1 MAPSHSTSIYG
12 STVAL
17 SSTQCILRGP
27 NVGVVAIQ
35 PAGPVLEAH
44 ASPSSAIAPRIK
56 PETRTDVA
64 DISCIR
70 PSKEWVLPPRPKPGR
85 KPSTETPPTK
95 RKAQN
100 RAAQRS
106 FRERRAARVVEL
118 EERLQELESEKEL
131 KESRLTS
138 TLMRISV
145 ENQELKSVTDEL
157 KQQLELFKQF
167 RAQQGAMGAT
177 GQGVQ
182 THLAMAIHQPA
193 HHLVSPA
200 PSPDGNEQTYSHE
213 MLDRALEERLPVDG
227 RSRASPASTIAT
239 MSSPGTQYQYVSPS
253 TVTVPIRRRIKEERR
268 ECTSSSQNS
277 FTSPHIGTTNSPP
290 SYTRCPSI
298 SHAASHP
305 SPLHTSDPEQDY
317 GHSDKCGLCHA
328 DGNCLCSD
336 IGITPAVD
344 IFPKRPPSPVSAK
357 TAESPSKRLKGLHEE
372 DLEMDFTHAFQTA
385 KIVSL
390 NKSSFQPQPRH
401 QHQQRRQ
408 EYDFDDAT
416 DFTSALSSDQSE
428 MKTNVRVA
436 DPCGFCSSGTPC
448 LCAEAADTEANNS
461 MRDSE
466 VMENSMITTLPPL
479 RSDPH
484 SRNAVQNKLHTLHPE
499 PINDVTATSSFAPA
513 NNFAPGTCEACQ
525 RDPMQTLFCT
535 SLASGQQN
543 STGGTGCGNCNQ
555 PGGCCGGSNG
565 SAVRDTAFIP
575 CSAAYRTLSRHRG
588 FKAVELPSLVGKLST
603 RGGQVEVASVAS
615 ILRELDRRLYS

>member
-1 MAPSHSTSIYG
+1 MAPSHSTSIFG

-17 SSTQCILRGP
+17 STTRCIFRGP

-35 PAGPVLEAH
+35 PAGPVLDAH
-44 ASPSSAIAPRIK
+44 ASPSAIAPRNK
-56 PETRTDVA
+56 PDTPTDMAVMN
-64 DISCIR
+64 CIR

-85 KPSTETPPTK
+85 KPSTEAPPTK

-100 RAAQRS
+100 RAAQRA
-106 FRERRAARVVEL
+106 FRDRRAARVVEL
-118 EERLQELESEKEL
+118 EERLQELESEKEE
-131 KESRLTS
+131 KEIRLTS
-138 TLMRISV
+138 TLIRISA

-157 KQQLELFKQF
+157 KQQLEHFKQF
-167 RAQQGAMGAT
+167 RAQQGAMGST

-200 PSPDGNEQTYSHE
+200 PSPGSNEQTYSHE

-239 MSSPGTQYQYVSPS
+239 TMSSPGTHYQYASPS
-253 TVTVPIRRRIKEERR
+253 TGTVPIRRRLKEQRR
-268 ECTSSSQNS
+268 ECTSSSQS
-277 FTSPHIGTTNSPP
+277 TISSPHISTTNSPP
-290 SYTRCPSI
+290 SYAHRPSI

-305 SPLHTSDPEQDY
+305 SPLHTPDPEQA
-317 GHSDKCGLCHA
+317 GHSDKCGLCHT

-336 IGITPAVD
+336 IGITPAID
-344 IFPKRPPSPVSAK
+344 IFPKRPPSPI
-357 TAESPSKRLKGLHEE
+357 AESHNKRLKVLHEE

-385 KIVSL
+385 KIISL
-390 NKSSFQPQPRH
+390 NKSTYHPQPRH
-401 QHQQRRQ
+401 QQHLRRQ
-408 EYDFDDAT
+408 DYDYNDAT
-416 DFTSALSSDQSE
+416 DFTSALSSDRFE
-428 MKTNVRVA
+428 MKTIVRVA

-448 LCAEAADTEANNS
+448 LCAEAADAESNIS
-461 MRDSE
+461 MMDSQ
-466 VMENSMITTLPPL
+466 VMDNSMITTLPPL
-479 RSDPH
+479 RNDPH

-499 PINDVTATSSFAPA
+499 PINDVTASSSSASA

-565 SAVRDTAFIP
+565 STDRDTEFIP

>member
-1 MAPSHSTSIYG
+1 MAPSHSTS
-12 STVAL
+12 TF
-17 SSTQCILRGP
+17 
-27 NVGVVAIQ
+27 VAIQ

-44 ASPSSAIAPRIK
+44 ASPSSAIAPRNK
-56 PETRTDVA
+56 PETPTDIAV
-64 DISCIR
+64 SNCIR

-100 RAAQRS
+100 RAAQRA

-118 EERLQELESEKEL
+118 EERLQELESEKEE
-131 KESRLTS
+131 KETRLTS
-138 TLMRISV
+138 TLMRISA
-145 ENQELKSVTDEL
+145 ENQELKYVTDEL

-167 RAQQGAMGAT
+167 QAQQGAMGAT

-182 THLAMAIHQPA
+182 THLALAIHQAA
-193 HHLVSPA
+193 HHLASPA
-200 PSPDGNEQTYSHE
+200 PSPGSNEQTYSHE
-213 MLDRALEERLPVDG
+213 MLDRVLEERLPVDG
-227 RSRASPASTIAT
+227 RSRALPASTIAT
-239 MSSPGTQYQYVSPS
+239 TVSSTGTQHLYVSPS
-253 TVTVPIRRRIKEERR
+253 TGTVPIRRRLKEQRR
-268 ECTSSSQNS
+268 ESTSSCQSTVS
-277 FTSPHIGTTNSPP
+277 SPHIGMTNSPS
-290 SYTRCPSI
+290 SYTHRSSI
-298 SHAASHP
+298 SHAVSHP
-305 SPLHTSDPEQDY
+305 SPLNTPDPEQDS
-317 GHSDKCGLCHA
+317 GHSDKCGLCHT

-336 IGITPAVD
+336 IGITPAID
-344 IFPKRPPSPVSAK
+344 IFPKRPPSLVSAT
-357 TAESPSKRLKGLHEE
+357 TAESHNKRLKVLHEE

-385 KIVSL
+385 KIVSV
-390 NKSSFQPQPRH
+390 NKGTYHPQPRH
-401 QHQQRRQ
+401 QHQLRRQ
-408 EYDFDDAT
+408 DYHSNDAT
-416 DFTSALSSDQSE
+416 DFRSALSSDQSE

-448 LCAEAADTEANNS
+448 LCAEAADAEANNS
-461 MRDSE
+461 MMDSQ
-466 VMENSMITTLPPL
+466 VMENSVITTLPPL
-479 RSDPH
+479 RNDPR

-499 PINDVTATSSFAPA
+499 PINDVTVASSSAPA

-543 STGGTGCGNCNQ
+543 STGSTGCGNCNQ

-565 SAVRDTAFIP
+565 STDRDTAFIP

-603 RGGQVEVASVAS
+603 RGGKVEVASVAS